1 MDNAV
6 TADNVVNRAI
16 NKFTEVNNGANISND
31 IQNRIRDAVN
41 SVDTLEAKKTAAI
54 DTATDELRLIRII
67 TPQNIDTIKDA
78 IYAASDDANA
88 IVEEASSKARIA
100 NNNVLLTVDAQNR
113 IQNAATEVITVEKA
127 TATGAA
133 IIELLRVQHQITQ
146 NDIDT
151 IRGAVSGAIDIA
163 LAAYDAANNIGALTN
178 GAKKRIDTAVAN
190 SKKTYSIPHSS
201 AKYCILVASTLIT
214 TVSTMLIG
222 YSILYFTDNS
232 FKKKENKVLD
242 SDSECVLIN
251 SKNGN
256 LMLGGTMLVLISF
269 ALVPIS
275 FRHKKS
281 NDDEMISKS
290 YGPRTASALGG
301 VFFILGAVL
310 TGIGADGLI
319 KCDTSPIGI
328 ELEPGRAIDLINLK
342 ESTTYFSYSDDGAL
356 SRTSW
361 VGPKDALLFYDFNG
375 TDQADHWSKF
385 VITEWSR
392 KGATSDF
399 DALLEV
405 FDTNNDM
412 IFDAQDAAYN
422 DFYIWQDANSNGAIE
437 AGELTQLIEVG
448 IIAIDFNIA
457 AAATPASTSSDTA
470 VVEWANGYTT
480 LAHDL
485 IFQYETESIA

>member
-1 MDNAV
+1 
-6 TADNVVNRAI
+6 
-16 NKFTEVNNGANISND
+16 
-31 IQNRIRDAVN
+31 
-41 SVDTLEAKKTAAI
+41 
-54 DTATDELRLIRII
+54 
-67 TPQNIDTIKDA
+67 
-78 IYAASDDANA
+78 
-88 IVEEASSKARIA
+88 
-100 NNNVLLTVDAQNR
+100 
-113 IQNAATEVITVEKA
+113 
-127 TATGAA
+127 
-133 IIELLRVQHQITQ
+133 
-146 NDIDT
+146 
-151 IRGAVSGAIDIA
+151 
-163 LAAYDAANNIGALTN
+163 
-178 GAKKRIDTAVAN
+178 
-190 SKKTYSIPHSS
+190 
-201 AKYCILVASTLIT
+201 
-214 TVSTMLIG
+214 
-222 YSILYFTDNS
+222 
-232 FKKKENKVLD
+232 
-242 SDSECVLIN
+242 
-251 SKNGN
+251 
-256 LMLGGTMLVLISF
+256 MLVLISF

-290 YGPRTASALGG
+290 YGPRAASTLGG
-301 VFFILGAVL
+301 IFFILGAVL
-310 TGIGADGLI
+310 TGIGADGLVG
-319 KCDTSPIGI
+319 CDASPIGI